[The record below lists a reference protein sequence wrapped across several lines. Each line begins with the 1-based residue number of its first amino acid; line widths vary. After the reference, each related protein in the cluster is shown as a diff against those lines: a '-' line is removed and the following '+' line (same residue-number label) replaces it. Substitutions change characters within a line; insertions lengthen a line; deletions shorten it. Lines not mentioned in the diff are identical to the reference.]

1 MGLPLGLF
9 PNWVSLIIQMHT
21 YIRTRTNRPRNVQT
35 NPRARRASLCMF
47 VLHSVD
53 LGIMILFESM
63 ALMSEAH
70 SQDVP
75 LETFIGQRHSD
86 NWE

>member
-21 YIRTRTNRPRNVQT
+21 YGLYKHAAKYADRPKSTLNKF
-35 NPRARRASLCMF
+35 MF
-47 VLHSVD
+47 VLHSID
-53 LGIMILFESM
+53 LWIVILFESM
-63 ALMSEAH
+63 ALVSEAH

-75 LETFIGQRHSD
+75 LKTCTGQRHSD